1 MTEKDLQNI
10 EQIQR
15 ILKYLHNGKLDLKAW
30 PNALELNQSLKK
42 LLYEHKEYMDHMK
55 HHH

>member
-10 EQIQR
+10 EQVQR